1 MKRQSLKHFWAL
13 FRRQFELSASVMLVY
28 RANVFFFLFF
38 ELVFLAGQ
46 FLTVSVGYDM
56 AGGAVAGWT
65 REQAYLL
72 TAVNGLSHQVFI
84 CFFINPIFSVGM
96 QVWNGQYDYLLLKPL
111 HPLASMWFNG
121 QYVISNLPSLI
132 INGIAVLYFVVV
144 NAASGGAL
152 VAFLG
157 LFAVGIAVRVA
168 LALACI
174 APVFFSERLGD
185 VEDSFWSVAGLARYP
200 LAVYPRF
207 LSLLM
212 TFVLPLGMLASVPSS
227 ALFGGQTLGT
237 LVGSVTASIVFV
249 FVGVKIFML
258 CLSRYQSV
266 NSGV

>member
-1 MKRQSLKHFWAL
+1 MNRPSVGYYWSL

-28 RANVFFFLFF
+28 RANIFFFLFF

-46 FLTVSVGYDM
+46 FLTVSVGFDM
-56 AGGAVAGWT
+56 AGGSVAGWT

-111 HPLASMWFNG
+111 HPLLSMWFNG
-121 QYVISNLPSLI
+121 QYVISNLPSLVV
-132 INGIAVLYFVVV
+132 NGSAVLYFVAL
-144 NAASGGAL
+144 NAASGAAL
-152 VAFLG
+152 ATFLL
-157 LFAVGIAVRVA
+157 LFLVGVAVRVA

-200 LAVYPRF
+200 LSVYPRF
-207 LSLLM
+207 LGTFM

-227 ALFGGQTLGT
+227 ALFGGHTAST
-237 LVGSVTASIVFV
+237 LVGAVAASIA
-249 FVGVKIFML
+249 FVGLGGKLFMT
-258 CLSRYQSV
+258 CLRRYQSV